1 MADLYCDDGLYGNSS
16 FTASTASNTTLT
28 VTAIASGTI
37 GLGAYITGSGIPAN
51 TYISAY
57 GTGRGGTGTY
67 TLSSAAT
74 ATASGIS
81 MTGVFG
87 NMSLD
92 PEWGSCQDGD
102 GTALGAATP
111 STASIVFTGV
121 PSTGSI
127 AVLGVTLSPSWATDA
142 ANCATLLA
150 AAINAS
156 TTTATSPA
164 SFTVKSQVRNHVF
177 ARAVGSQVDIMTR
190 QGSAAHAGS
199 LCITHTLNNV
209 STGGTI
215 NFSGGSGGAWGHLIT
230 PNGTSLPSAIAAGS
244 YGLWNGAYPF
254 TGSTTPGQRIK
265 VRANK
270 TRRIT
275 TSSIFIITSMPG
287 GSSARPIIYEID
299 NSTVWSD
306 GANPVLN
313 ISHMAG
319 NAAFIII
326 WAAAGTYA
334 HLLGTRYADGTYSVN
349 FVKTVH
355 SNGNDNC
362 IFRSP
367 GGGIFEGARVAS
379 TATNGVWHHADTN
392 GTTQQAGQVFR
403 LLRCLFQLVSQTSA
417 DFLVCGGTSG
427 TTRFDYEDCDFTL
440 TAATDIYP
448 QIVRVSGG
456 SPNIILNFDGCRFNG
471 FVTGSRFLA
480 AGTNWGDLIRNVTLR
495 NCEMGGITRLGPDLF
510 ASTAGIDSYRN
521 GKGMFLSNNF
531 GNRDFVVNAAQGFA
545 AYISAQLYPTCNAV
559 KLDGTTPWSIRVIP
573 STLAGAVSPSG
584 PFEAPRLGKINS
596 LGTGVRTAEV
606 NLLLDDEL
614 SAWSRRE
621 ISVVMEYVDSSGKIV
636 VMDSYD
642 PDGAALTAST
652 ATWSALSYSDGGA
665 KTYTRKKI
673 ALTTPTSVLDASEM
687 TFTVRLNATVSN
699 STQGIFLDPEVLVS

>member
-37 GLGAYITGSGIPAN
+37 GLGSHITGSGIPAN
-51 TYISAY
+51 AYISAY

-81 MTGVFG
+81 MTGIFG

-102 GTALGAATP
+102 GSALGAATP

-127 AVLGVTLSPSWATDA
+127 AVLGVTLSPTWATDA
-142 ANCATLLA
+142 NNCATLLA

-156 TTTATSPA
+156 TTIATSPS

-177 ARAVGSQVDIMTR
+177 ARAVGAQVDIMTR
-190 QGSAAHAGS
+190 QGSASHAGS

-244 YGLWNGAYPF
+244 YGLWSGSAPF
-254 TGSTTPGQRIK
+254 TGSTTPGQHIR

-270 TRRIT
+270 TRRVN
-275 TSSIFIITSMPG
+275 TSSFTIQSMPG
-287 GSSARPIIYEID
+287 GSSARPIIYDID
-299 NSTVWSD
+299 DSTTWSD
-306 GANPVLN
+306 GSNPKLV
-313 ISHMAG
+313 ISHVAT
-319 NAAFIII
+319 NANCKIS
-326 WAAAGTYA
+326 WAAEGTYA
-334 HLLGTRYADGTYSVN
+334 HLLSKRYSDGTYALNILKAANVN
-349 FVKTVH
+349 V
-355 SNGNDNC
+355 NDVC
-362 IFRSP
+362 SFRSP
-367 GGGIFEGARVAS
+367 GGGLFEGVRVAA
-379 TATNGVWHHADTN
+379 TATGGVWQHSDSNAI
-392 GTTQQAGQVFR
+392 TQQAGQVFR
-403 LLRCLFQLVSQTSA
+403 VLRCAFEHVSQTSA
-417 DFLVCGGTSG
+417 DFVVCSASSG
-427 TTRFDYEDCDFTL
+427 TARLDYEDCDFTL

-456 SPNIILNFDGCRFNG
+456 SPNLILNFDGCRFNG

-495 NCEMGGITRLGPDLF
+495 NCDMGGITRLGPDLF
-510 ASTAGIDSYRN
+510 ASTAGIDSYRY

-573 STLAGAVSPSG
+573 STLANAVSPSG
-584 PFEAPRLGKINS
+584 PFEVPRLGKINS

-606 NLLLDDEL
+606 NILLDDDL
-614 SAWSRRE
+614 SAWSKRE
-621 ISVVMEYVDSSGKIV
+621 VSVVMEYVDSAGKIV

-673 ALTTPTSVLDASEM
+673 VLTTPTSVLDASEM